1 MLRQAQHDKANTICY
16 INIKNIG
23 IMLFPK
29 VKSVEI
35 CGICGKLYHIWVK
48 PMAVTFIDK
57 WAKAHSY

>member
-1 MLRQAQHDKANTICY
+1 
-16 INIKNIG
+16 
-23 IMLFPK
+23 MLFPK

-35 CGICGKLYHIWVK
+35 CGICGKLYHIWLK